1 MSFEIASSLSG
12 ASNAAARLEWFRQY
26 QVSGN
31 ARQTCERIGISR
43 KTFYKWLKRYKLSG
57 GDIKS
62 LVDLP
67 RTPHHFPKRTSDAIR
82 AQVVELRNSTGYGP
96 RRIRKE
102 LREKRAIQL
111 SERTIWK
118 IIRSLSNHP
127 RSEHFPVPRVPA
139 VSSQRTPIA
148 A

>member
-1 MSFEIASSLSG
+1 MSLEFAPSPLSNPNASS
-12 ASNAAARLEWFRQY
+12 RLEWFRQY

-57 GDIKS
+57 GDLKS

-67 RTPHHFPKRTSDAIR
+67 RTPHHFPRRTSDAIR
-82 AQVVELRNSTGYGP
+82 VQVIELRNATGYGP

-118 IIRSLSNHP
+118 IIRSLSSRP
-127 RSEHFPVPRVPA
+127 RTERFQDSQLA
-139 VSSQRTPIA
+139 VVNKERTPIA

>member
-1 MSFEIASSLSG
+1 MRSEFASSPTSTSD
-12 ASNAAARLEWFRQY
+12 ASSRLEWFKQY

-31 ARQTCERIGISR
+31 ARQTCKRIGISR

-57 GDIKS
+57 GDINS
-62 LVDLP
+62 LVNLP
-67 RTPHHFPKRTSDAIR
+67 RTPHHFPRRTSDAIR
-82 AQVVELRNSTGYGP
+82 AQVIELRNASGYGP

-102 LREKRAIQL
+102 LRDKRAIQL

-118 IIRSLSNHP
+118 IIRSMSIRP
-127 RSEHFPVPRVPA
+127 RNEYFQDSHVVVVSEE
-139 VSSQRTPIA
+139 RTPIA

>member
-1 MSFEIASSLSG
+1 MSFEIAASSSG
-12 ASNAAARLEWFRQY
+12 FSNASARLEWFRQY
-26 QVSGN
+26 QASGN

-57 GDIKS
+57 GDVRS

-67 RTPHHFPKRTSDAIR
+67 RTPHHFPRKTSDDIR
-82 AQVVELRNSTGYGP
+82 AQVVELRNTTGYGP

-102 LREKRAIQL
+102 LREKRAIHL

-127 RSEHFPVPRVPA
+127 RSEQFAVSPVPVVIERRA
-139 VSSQRTPIA
+139 PIA